1 MRSFEIELSML
12 EERERGVVKLM
23 GEIALPT
30 LKRGG
35 LAQV

>member
-1 MRSFEIELSML
+1 MGSFEIELSTL

-30 LKRGG
+30 LKHGG
-35 LAQV
+35 LEQV